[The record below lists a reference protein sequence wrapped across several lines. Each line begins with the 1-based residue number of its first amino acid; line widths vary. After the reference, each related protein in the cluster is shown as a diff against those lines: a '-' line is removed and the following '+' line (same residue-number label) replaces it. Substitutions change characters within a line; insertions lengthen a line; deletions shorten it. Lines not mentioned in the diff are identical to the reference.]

1 MRFTQNAKKMSNAI
15 QYKIT
20 KYIKWVE
27 RGRERERARASENDT
42 VSDGL

>member
-15 QYKIT
+15 QFKIT
-20 KYIKWVE
+20 KYITWSRE
-27 RGRERERARASENDT
+27 SAREREGEGSDT